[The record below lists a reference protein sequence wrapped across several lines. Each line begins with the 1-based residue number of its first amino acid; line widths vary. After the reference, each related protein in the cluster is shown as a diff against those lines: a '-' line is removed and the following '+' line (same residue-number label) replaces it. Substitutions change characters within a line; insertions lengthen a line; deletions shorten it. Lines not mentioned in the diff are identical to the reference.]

1 MFQTDVSTAAS
12 SLPAPSNP
20 GTPGFFTA
28 GNPAEGVPATVLDND
43 FMNMIM
49 MELINVV
56 EAGGLTPSKTTYNQL
71 LTAIKTIVQSGVSQL
86 CTDTGAANAYA
97 TTMSPA
103 LTAPTDGAPFWMKV
117 SNVNTGPSTL
127 NATGAVY
134 PLVGAGH
141 AALQG
146 NEMAKNGWA
155 LIEFDSSVGTN
166 GSYVLRHC
174 TGGIMQVAG
183 LYASGI
189 LCGVNLPNM
198 LFNCSAEFGN
208 AGWTPGNFSA
218 VTGAAGEGTY
228 WSNTSALA
236 ATAQDTSSQFAVS
249 AAVPLT
255 ISLDVYASG
264 VTAGRA
270 YAYVEAFT
278 SAGVSLGA
286 VCAAYATI
294 GAGWKRYA
302 ATGTTPANT
311 SYCVVH
317 RVVDSTPAV
326 SAAGVGFRRIKVEGA
341 SQQSLYSMEASL
353 AAFGATLAANS
364 YQKLPSGWIIQKG
377 VAGLT
382 TGNGD
387 VVTLPLAFP
396 NQLFGVVGSDQ
407 GGGCNSTSW
416 ARNGSSLST
425 FLGYGKAAGT
435 NTNSAT
441 TYSYIAIGC

>member
-1 MFQTDVSTAAS
+1 MFAIDQQTAAS
-12 SLPAPSNP
+12 ALPAPSAA
-20 GTPGFFTA
+20 GTPGYFTG
-28 GNPAEGVPATVLDND
+28 GNPATAEPATILDPD
-43 FMNMIM
+43 WCNMVQE
-49 MELINVV
+49 ELLNIVA
-56 EAGGLTPSKTTYNQL
+56 AGGLTPSKTTYNQV
-71 LTAIKTIVQSGVSQL
+71 LTAIKAIVQSGTSQL
-86 CTDTGAANAYA
+86 CADTGAANAYV

-103 LTAPTDGAPFWMKV
+103 LEAPVDGAPFWMKV
-117 SNVNTGPSTL
+117 ANANTGASTL
-127 NATGAVY
+127 NATGTAY

-155 LIEFDSSVGTN
+155 LIEFDSSIGAN

-198 LFNCSAEFGN
+198 LFNGSAEYGN

-218 VTGAAGEGTY
+218 VAGLAGEGTY
-228 WSNTSALA
+228 WTNTAALA
-236 ATAQDTSSQFAVS
+236 ATAQDTSGQVAVG
-249 AAVPLT
+249 AGVPLT
-255 ISLDVYASG
+255 LSLDIYAAG

-270 YAYVEAFT
+270 YAYIEAFS
-278 SAGVSLGA
+278 SAGVSLGS
-286 VCAAYATI
+286 VCAAYGTA
-294 GAGWKRYA
+294 GSGWKRYSA
-302 ATGTTPANT
+302 SGTTPANT
-311 SYCVVH
+311 AFCVLH
-317 RVVDSTPAV
+317 RLVDTAPVV

-341 SQQSLYSMEASL
+341 TQQSLYSMEASL
-353 AAFGATLAANS
+353 AAFGATLATNS

-377 VAGLT
+377 VAGLA

-396 NQLFGVVGSDQ
+396 NQFFGVVGSDQ

-435 NTNSAT
+435 N
-441 TYSYIAIGC
+441 